1 MDSCLEVSQ
10 ATNDVRVKQTEGIEF
25 ATSKPIIFLESPTVV
40 VLAKYTFC
48 TLFENYSK
56 CRIVF

>member
-25 ATSKPIIFLESPTVV
+25 ATSKPAIIFFRNPYTEV
-40 VLAKYTFC
+40 VL
-48 TLFENYSK
+48 ENYPKSL
-56 CRIVF
+56 IL